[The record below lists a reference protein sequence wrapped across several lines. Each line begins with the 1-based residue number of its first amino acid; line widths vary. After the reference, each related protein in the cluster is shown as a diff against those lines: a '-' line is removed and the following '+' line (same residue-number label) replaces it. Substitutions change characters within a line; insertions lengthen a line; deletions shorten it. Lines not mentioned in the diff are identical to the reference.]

1 MKQSLTKLLVK
12 PVIKDEDEP
21 KLRES
26 EEIDQEYED
35 LFNNMEEIKDD
46 KNVEKGKRRKAE
58 EVNTPKVKKKKTKKL

>member
-46 KNVEKGKRRKAE
+46 KNVKGKRRKAE
-58 EVNTPKVKKKKTKKL
+58 EENTPKVKKKKTKKL